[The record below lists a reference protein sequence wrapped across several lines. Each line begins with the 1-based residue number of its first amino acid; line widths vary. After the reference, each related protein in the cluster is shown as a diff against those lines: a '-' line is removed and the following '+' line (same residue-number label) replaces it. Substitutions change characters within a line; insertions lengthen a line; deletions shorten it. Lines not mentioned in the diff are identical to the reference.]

1 MQEVKGKYNTAKVFT
16 DVIDETSLKQI
27 QLLCNQEF
35 TAGEK
40 IRLMPDV
47 HAGAGCTIGTTM
59 TIKDKIVPTLV
70 GVDIGCGMETLVIHK
85 DSDVAKNFNGA
96 VLDKIIRKNIPCG
109 FDIRKKPHN
118 FVSEVEWNKVKG
130 KYTKNRAILS
140 LGTLGGGN
148 HFIEA
153 DKDDEGNLYIVVH
166 SGSRH
171 AGLEIAEYYQEMA
184 WNQLNGKTKADLYSM
199 IAELM
204 ATGRQS
210 EIEEKRIEM
219 NAQIKTAIPKDLA
232 YVSGYLFDDYIN
244 DMKIMQHFASLNR
257 KAMIDSISIG
267 LRIKK
272 EDLIEQF
279 TTIHNYIDI
288 ENMILR
294 KGAVSAK
301 KGEKLLIPINMR
313 DGSLVCINVQFSA
326 SKFCFVYLF
335 TSLLLKS
342 KSCIFSP
349 QSFGLLYLAKK
360 SSPSF
365 QPFGIVRVK
374 RRLFSADVITAIF
387 QYFFIS
393 SVTSWR
399 ASFPFSLTSSSHF
412 DCKYCCF
419 GTICSKHNPRS
430 HFPFSFLSIC
440 SFAAFEW

>member
-59 TIKDKIVPTLV
+59 TIKDKIVPNLV

-85 DSDVAKNFNGA
+85 DSDVAKNFSGA

-109 FDIRKKPHN
+109 FDIRKKAHD
-118 FVSEVEWNKVKG
+118 FVLEVEWDKVKG
-130 KYTKNRAILS
+130 KFTKNRAILS

-171 AGLEIAEYYQEMA
+171 TGLEIAEYYQEMA
-184 WNQLNGKTKADLYSM
+184 WNQLNQKTKADLDAM
-199 IAELM
+199 IAELK

-244 DMKIMQHFASLNR
+244 DMKIMQHFAALNR
-257 KAMIDSISIG
+257 KAMIDTISIG

-272 EDLIEQF
+272 EDIIEQF

-313 DGSLVCINVQFSA
+313 DGSLVCIGKGNEDWNCSA
-326 SKFCFVYLF
+326 PHGAGRVMSRIKAKRQLSMEEFKAQMSGIYSTTVSKETLDEAPMAYKTMNDIVNNINP
-335 TSLLLKS
+335 TAQIEKII
-342 KSCIFSP
+342 KPIFN
-349 QSFGLLYLAKK
+349 FK
-360 SSPSF
+360 
-365 QPFGIVRVK
+365 
-374 RRLFSADVITAIF
+374 
-387 QYFFIS
+387 
-393 SVTSWR
+393 
-399 ASFPFSLTSSSHF
+399 
-412 DCKYCCF
+412 
-419 GTICSKHNPRS
+419 
-430 HFPFSFLSIC
+430 
-440 SFAAFEW
+440 AAE